1 MCCPSA
7 DDAGRC
13 STHMR
18 CRLCERTPTQIEDIT
33 TKMTFDVST
42 VFSNWWL
49 SDGDQ
54 YSSHLKRGHPDY
66 LITVVEEVWEDIK
79 DGCF

>member
-1 MCCPSA
+1 MTS
-7 DDAGRC
+7 DA
-13 STHMR
+13 S
-18 CRLCERTPTQIEDIT
+18 I
-33 TKMTFDVST
+33 

-54 YSSHLKRGHPDY
+54 YPSHLKRGHPDY